1 MRFQGKVAL
10 VTGSSRG
17 IGRATVERFAAE
29 GASVIVHY
37 RRDEAAAE
45 ETVAAIR
52 AAGGRAD
59 AERAEL
65 EDGDALGALFGR
77 VRERHGGLDF
87 LVANAAATSFR
98 SLQSAESRHVQR
110 TFAVTVDGFLR
121 CVREAVPLM
130 KGRGGAI
137 VGISG
142 FDSFRVIP
150 GHGILGAAKSAM
162 ETLIR
167 YLAVEH
173 AADGIR
179 VNGVN
184 PGYVLTDSAKTYA
197 GPDFERIRGDWE
209 AATPA
214 GRMAEPEE
222 IASVIAFLC
231 SSEASFVYGQ
241 TLVVDGGLTLR

>member
-1 MRFQGKVAL
+1 MRFRGKVAL

-17 IGRATVERFAAE
+17 IGRATALRFAAE
-29 GASVIVHY
+29 GAAVIVHY

-45 ETVAAIR
+45 ETVGAIR
-52 AAGGRAD
+52 SAGGAAH

-65 EDGDALGALFGR
+65 EDGDALGAMFAR

-98 SLQSAESRHVQR
+98 PLQSVESRHVQR
-110 TFAVTVDGFLR
+110 TFGVTVDGFLR

-130 KGRGGAI
+130 AGRAGAI
-137 VGISG
+137 VGVSG
-142 FDSFRVIP
+142 FDSFRVIR
-150 GHGILGAAKSAM
+150 GHGVLGAAKSAM

-184 PGYVLTDSAKTYA
+184 PGYVVTDSAKTYA
-197 GPDFERIRGDWE
+197 GPDFERIRTEWE

-222 IASVIAFLC
+222 IAAVIAFLC

-241 TLVVDGGLTLR
+241 TLIVDGGLTLR